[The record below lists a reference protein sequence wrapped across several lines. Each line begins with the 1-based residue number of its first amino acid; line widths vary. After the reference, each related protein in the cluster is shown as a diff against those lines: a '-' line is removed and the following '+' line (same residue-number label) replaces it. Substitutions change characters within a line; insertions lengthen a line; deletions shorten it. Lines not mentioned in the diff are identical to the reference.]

1 MADMRRTLK
10 VIHFASQLCGISQF
24 GSFLRNGGYEEPVL
38 CRKYLL
44 YSFILNIVIS
54 VIRLHILIDIFREVT
69 NVSSEAH
76 RVHMQIM
83 LIFVSC
89 IFTTYLVSTLTRLIG
104 QRNFFKI
111 SRKLLSVGSFVNY
124 REGTVFSNAVIAVHV
139 VLFVTYLIP
148 LCFGWISNN
157 CRWYE
162 LPVFLSTLVC
172 DTVTS
177 SAALQFLYFVFTL
190 RRHLMLL
197 NSRLNEVGMSTVTSE
212 NIFSLKVPN
221 VSELIPESYSVN
233 SGLREFV
240 NLHFLLCDVLQLI
253 DSSYSVQVLAFIGS
267 KYVYAT
273 VCLYVLFCTE
283 FDLVDVVV
291 PSFTVFTSVIIF
303 EVVELVTVVY
313 CCKFACFQ
321 VSVI

>member
-38 CRKYLL
+38 CRTYLV
-44 YSFILNIVIS
+44 YSFILFITIS
-54 VIRLHILIDIFREVT
+54 VFQFRFVIHLLRKIASETSDI
-69 NVSSEAH
+69 H
-76 RVHMQIM
+76 RFSIQIM
-83 LIFVSC
+83 FFWVAC
-89 IFTTYLVSTLTRLIG
+89 IFTTYLISAITRLIG